1 MFHHRFVK
9 QKEALGFSLFFNLSV
24 CGRFSFCLFLYRFTV
39 LQRLSLCLFSC
50 CFIVLQRLFLCLFF
64 CCFIFL
70 QRLFPCLFLIA
81 SPLFRGFLLPLF
93 LSFHRSSEAFIC
105 SSFFVY
111 FIYERLVVV
120 WQQGEPI
127 VAACLKS
134 NMGGAQEGGFRHGH
148 LFDLGNVDDQWA
160 RQATFVYVE
169 DAFVGYDVCGV
180 DGAFNGDQG
189 CHGKACADDGPCAC
203 VLPEASK
210 GTDGM
215 QRYGGDVLQGYTAME
230 CSVHIVLKWQSSC
243 QLVKLST

>member
-1 MFHHRFVK
+1 MFHHRFIK

-50 CFIVLQRLFLCLFF
+50 CFIVLQRLFLCLF
-64 CCFIFL
+64 
-70 QRLFPCLFLIA
+70 LIA

-120 WQQGEPI
+120 GQQGEPI

-169 DAFVGYDVCGV
+169 DAFVG
-180 DGAFNGDQG
+180 
-189 CHGKACADDGPCAC
+189 
-203 VLPEASK
+203 
-210 GTDGM
+210 
-215 QRYGGDVLQGYTAME
+215 
-230 CSVHIVLKWQSSC
+230 
-243 QLVKLST
+243 

>member
-1 MFHHRFVK
+1 MPLSLPLYRSS
-9 QKEALGFSLFFNLSV
+9 EAVPLPLLLLFYRSSEAVPLPLLLLLYLSSEAV
-24 CGRFSFCLFLYRFTV
+24 PLPLSYRFTA
-39 LQRLSLCLFSC
+39 LQR
-50 CFIVLQRLFLCLFF
+50 
-64 CCFIFL
+64 
-70 QRLFPCLFLIA
+70 
-81 SPLFRGFLLPLF
+81 FLLPLF

-120 WQQGEPI
+120 GQQGEPI

-169 DAFVGYDVCGV
+169 GAFVSYDVCGV

>member
-1 MFHHRFVK
+1 MFHHRFIK

-50 CFIVLQRLFLCLFF
+50 CFIVLQRLFLCLF
-64 CCFIFL
+64 
-70 QRLFPCLFLIA
+70 LIA

-120 WQQGEPI
+120 GQQGEPI

-160 RQATFVYVE
+160 RQAAFVYVE
-169 DAFVGYDVCGV
+169 GAFVSYDVCGV